1 MGASLVTV
9 HAGQR
14 ARVGGTRRAWEPSSQ
29 SSRARGQSR
38 HVQTQGPPHSTRG
51 GQVPRAG
58 PSPVRPSA
66 CRGACRMTDPL
77 SESQGPHTR
86 EQV

>member
-29 SSRARGQSR
+29 SSRAGGQSR
-38 HVQTQGPPHSTRG
+38 HVQTQGPPPLRARRTGAEG
-51 GQVPRAG
+51 GALTGAPQRLPR
-58 PSPVRPSA
+58 
-66 CRGACRMTDPL
+66 CL
-77 SESQGPHTR
+77 SND
-86 EQV
+86 